1 MCASVPDVLLMIP
14 MPALDDDERKI
25 LPWWMVM
32 PA

>member
-14 MPALDDDERKI
+14 MTPLDDDERKI